1 MLFKSRIAVFRR
13 PRHEQPLRM
22 AVKSRVSIYRRPR
35 HPQPLF
41 GAVKS
46 RAGNHYGRTHGG
58 GFIAGRGD
66 GILTVGGQPAER
78 RILLFERE
86 TFKLVRGVWSRPDGT
101 YLLDRIN
108 PDRDYLVLALD
119 HKKQYEPVA
128 YDFVRPAVPE
138 SG

>member
-1 MLFKSRIAVFRR
+1 MS
-13 PRHEQPLRM
+13 
-22 AVKSRVSIYRRPR
+22 
-35 HPQPLF
+35 
-41 GAVKS
+41 
-46 RAGNHYGRTHGG
+46 HYGRSHGG

-66 GILTVGGQPAER
+66 GILTVGGQPAEQ

-86 TFKLVRGVWSRPDGT
+86 TFALVRGVWSRPDGT

-119 HKKQYEPVA
+119 HKRQYEPVA

>member
-1 MLFKSRIAVFRR
+1 MLFKSRIAIFKR
-13 PRHEQPLRM
+13 PRHEKPLRM
-22 AVKSRVSIYRRPR
+22 AVKSRVGICRRPR

-78 RILLFERE
+78 RILLFERG
-86 TFKLVRGVWSRPDGT
+86 TFKLVRGAWSRPDGT

-119 HKKQYEPVA
+119 HKRQYEPVA